1 MEGITSKENI
11 LDMSTSVSIAT
22 KITGKIE
29 VSLRKCMNIC
39 CIIRRFIKEEGG
51 INKEKKASKAF
62 IILKIS
68 NIKVNVSLRM
78 SSRKLMS
85 L

>member
-1 MEGITSKENI
+1 
-11 LDMSTSVSIAT
+11 
-22 KITGKIE
+22 
-29 VSLRKCMNIC
+29 MNIC

-51 INKEKKASKAF
+51 MNKEKKASKAF

-68 NIKVNVSLRM
+68 NIKVNVSLHM

-85 L
+85 LLTTLRQFIEILNAFKL